1 MVFIRGRHPEAVIW
15 RHFRRPGD
23 GFSFGKHRSGV
34 YEARLLPNADRAIDL
49 FLSLLESLE
58 PAVDVFIHDWRSAER
73 WTGSDLATGDVR
85 DTIAR
90 ARQTLARCA
99 GLEISVT
106 TSTEQLALSANLEL
120 FIYAVTDRWLYLLQ
134 GKGLRR
140 VNGLRPRSW
149 KLQMGEFA
157 ASVEAERA
165 LRLIVERLRMTQVK
179 VAET

>member
-23 GFSFGKHRSGV
+23 GFSFGRKKGGV

-49 FLSLLESLE
+49 FLALLENLE
-58 PAVDVFIHDWRSAER
+58 PAVDVFIHDWRSGER
-73 WTGSDLATGDVR
+73 WAGSDLATGDVR

-90 ARQTLARCA
+90 ARQTLGKCA
-99 GLEISVT
+99 GLEISVNT
-106 TSTEQLALSANLEL
+106 DTEQLALSANLEL
-120 FIYAVTDRWLYLLQ
+120 FIYAATDRWLYLLQ

-140 VNGLRPRSW
+140 VQDLRPRSW
-149 KLQMGEFA
+149 KLLQGEFA
-157 ASVEAERA
+157 PSLEAERA
-165 LRLIVERLRMTQVK
+165 LRLIVERLRMKQAI